1 MVTKESP
8 LKQLFRPEEV
18 ELLVCGSKVRFDF
31 APAPPPHPPLVCSVL
46 QVTSRTPRGSQQSN
60 CCKIS
65 SYFPRY
71 MIIYM
76 RPFRCVILYTAI
88 QLSLS
93 QSKAE
98 KSNISTK
105 GLLGIAT
112 KLMALAIPSRP
123 FAFVF
128 GTSL

>member
-1 MVTKESP
+1 
-8 LKQLFRPEEV
+8 
-18 ELLVCGSKVRFDF
+18 
-31 APAPPPHPPLVCSVL
+31 
-46 QVTSRTPRGSQQSN
+46 
-60 CCKIS
+60 
-65 SYFPRY
+65 

-98 KSNISTK
+98 KSNISAK
-105 GLLGIAT
+105 GLLWIAT
-112 KLMALAIPSRP
+112 KLMTLTIPSIP

-128 GTSL
+128 GTSLVVPKIAVHMLGM

>member
-1 MVTKESP
+1 
-8 LKQLFRPEEV
+8 
-18 ELLVCGSKVRFDF
+18 
-31 APAPPPHPPLVCSVL
+31 
-46 QVTSRTPRGSQQSN
+46 
-60 CCKIS
+60 
-65 SYFPRY
+65 

-93 QSKAE
+93 QSKVE

-123 FAFVF
+123 LRLYLGQAYSP
-128 GTSL
+128 T